1 MKHISESIIG
11 KRGGAPNNNPRHY
24 AILPKGEIFEFLNK
38 NKYDRCLG
46 EEEGVWFILTGNQIR
61 DIYSKFSKF
70 KWEHFTEIYTI
81 TNPDVFKANA
91 DMLSSYTI
99 RKHMAMA
106 QYKTSIEEIIK

>member
-11 KRGGAPNNNPRHY
+11 KRGSALSNNSRYY
-24 AILPKGEIFEFLNK
+24 AILPIGEIFEFLSK
-38 NKYDRCLG
+38 NKYDRCQA
-46 EEEGVWFILTGNQIR
+46 EEGGVWFILTGNQIR

-81 TNPDVFKANA
+81 TDPNDFKITV

-99 RKHMAMA
+99 KKHME
-106 QYKTSIEEIIK
+106 QYKTSIEEILK